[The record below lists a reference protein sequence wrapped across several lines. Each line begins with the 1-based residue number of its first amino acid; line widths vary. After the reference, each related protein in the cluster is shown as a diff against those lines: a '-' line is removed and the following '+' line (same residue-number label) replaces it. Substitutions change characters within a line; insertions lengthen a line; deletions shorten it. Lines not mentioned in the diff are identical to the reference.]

1 MKWTVATFRKRLRE
15 FMLENPGIT
24 ESEACS
30 ILGKRGSENRAK
42 SSQVTNKKEVTEKI
56 QNIIINNYF
65 LEVPKDF
72 TNNRRKSKSDVG
84 TQLTLNFE

>member
-1 MKWTVATFRKRLRE
+1 MKWTVANFRKRLRE
-15 FMLENPGIT
+15 FMLENPGLT

-42 SSQVTNKKEVTEKI
+42 SRQVTYEKKHTKNI

-84 TQLTLNFE
+84 TQLTFNFE